1 MSRPDDE
8 SQTDSAWREIV
19 AHYGERARL
28 GQDDVAPA
36 AEAPR
41 ASSYDDAVADAAA
54 AEVDAAM
61 RPWSEVADVDRFQ
74 PPAPPPVPLP
84 RSWQRGLAWAGVF
97 LAPLIGISLAIFD
110 VYVASLV
117 GWGLV
122 AWFVGGFV
130 YLIVTMSPTPRE
142 PWDDGSRV

>member
-8 SQTDSAWREIV
+8 SQTDSAGRAIV

-28 GQDDVAPA
+28 GPEEVAPA
-36 AEAPR
+36 AAVP
-41 ASSYDDAVADAAA
+41 ADTSYDDAA
-54 AEVDAAM
+54 AEAAETEVEAAM

-122 AWFVGGFV
+122 AWFVGGFL
-130 YLIVTMSPTPRE
+130 YLVLTMSPTPRE